1 MTLVYIRLVHVY
13 TDHTSLR
20 TYVRNLLQNIYAAFL
35 FLPLVPLVHGLL
47 LLLLYSM
54 FRVFQIMMENIVR
67 YYSVRLCGS

>member
-47 LLLLYSM
+47 SM